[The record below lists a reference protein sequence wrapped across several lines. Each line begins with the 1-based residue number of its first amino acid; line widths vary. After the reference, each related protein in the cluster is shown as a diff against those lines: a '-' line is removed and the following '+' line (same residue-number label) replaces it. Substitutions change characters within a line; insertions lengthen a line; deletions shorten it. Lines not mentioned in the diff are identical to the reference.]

1 MSKRAFIT
9 LLHACAAFAP
19 TPRVG
24 RAPALRVG
32 RGPRPLSAA
41 TTDATKDV
49 AALLR
54 TKRAVVDGL
63 AKADP
68 NASEMTRLRFASAFA
83 TQSQAAAALRETA
96 AWRAGAGKPIVE
108 AASKAVA
115 EATAAGGWNN
125 EPVRAAAPHAS
136 KINRY
141 VTPSNVLTLS
151 TAEGDLAYVIKT
163 ARIDDRALMKTV
175 SVAQLCEWLLYVKE
189 VHALIANARSERTG
203 RLCQVVFANDVAE
216 VRAIPDS
223 RFSEALSTSSN
234 QYEKYYPGLGSTT
247 CILNLPFVLQA
258 FVGLFRPLFP
268 KSVQDRLKFATAPYL
283 AGLKDLGPLSAGGAA
298 KKVFLGELKRIIR

>member
-49 AALLR
+49 AELLR

-68 NASEMTRLRFASAFA
+68 NASEMTRPRFASAFA

-125 EPVRAAAPHAS
+125 EPARGRADIAFAVLAGHVLAPSIRRRHQQLQNSSKTAFAS
-136 KINRY
+136 RRY
-141 VTPSNVLTLS
+141 EPRRRTPRKS
-151 TAEGDLAYVIKT
+151 TAT
-163 ARIDDRALMKTV
+163 
-175 SVAQLCEWLLYVKE
+175 
-189 VHALIANARSERTG
+189 
-203 RLCQVVFANDVAE
+203 
-216 VRAIPDS
+216 
-223 RFSEALSTSSN
+223 
-234 QYEKYYPGLGSTT
+234 
-247 CILNLPFVLQA
+247 
-258 FVGLFRPLFP
+258 
-268 KSVQDRLKFATAPYL
+268 
-283 AGLKDLGPLSAGGAA
+283 
-298 KKVFLGELKRIIR
+298 